1 MKKSLLIDAGNI
13 HRNIRLDLWKYLDDS
28 LHTQHKFT
36 EITEFI
42 ESRII
47 RETQKYKIPLLN
59 NQINGG
65 LAFPVGLSMDYIV
78 AHDTLE
84 LDNDNRTF
92 NKFNNILKIDYG
104 VQVRGNIVDAAR
116 SYSQSSRFNPLIK
129 ATQEAVLTVIPDC
142 RPETY
147 IRDIQDTASEIISS
161 YEYEDKPLNSIANVC
176 GHNIETYKIH
186 AGKSFYAHSSFQPIE
201 MRTQRMEA
209 DEIWAIEFYAT
220 NGPSNSIILNSTD
233 VSKHNHFMVTDYKK
247 LLKSKNPET
256 LEITKIIKE
265 HIYTLPFS
273 QRDIQR
279 NSVNS
284 NLDINRQLQTLF
296 KDNIITIFPTI
307 YDPKRGI
314 YSSQYEDTILIEER
328 GTTNL
333 TV

>member
-1 MKKSLLIDAGNI
+1 
-13 HRNIRLDLWKYLDDS
+13 
-28 LHTQHKFT
+28 
-36 EITEFI
+36 
-42 ESRII
+42 
-47 RETQKYKIPLLN
+47 
-59 NQINGG
+59 
-65 LAFPVGLSMDYIV
+65 
-78 AHDTLE
+78 
-84 LDNDNRTF
+84 
-92 NKFNNILKIDYG
+92 
-104 VQVRGNIVDAAR
+104 
-116 SYSQSSRFNPLIK
+116 
-129 ATQEAVLTVIPDC
+129 
-142 RPETY
+142 
-147 IRDIQDTASEIISS
+147 
-161 YEYEDKPLNSIANVC
+161 
-176 GHNIETYKIH
+176 NIETYKIH

-296 KDNIITIFPTI
+296 NNNIITIFPTI

-314 YSSQYEDTILIEER
+314 YTSQYEDTILIEER